1 MAVFKRLPNGY
12 GSITI
17 LKGNRRKPFWARG
30 PAYETED
37 GITQDT
43 IGYFE
48 QYDDALDALSAHRS
62 RPLMPVNADRIKLS
76 ELFTEWKAVAYTGIS
91 RQTKDNYNA
100 AYKHLAPIQN
110 HVFKEIR
117 TAQWQFCLDKTVKA
131 GLSQSSLNKVRVLMI
146 RLCDYAVANDII
158 DKNYAKFTKLPKF
171 EKTEKE
177 TFSDLELKTI
187 EEGIKNGTGIS
198 DIILFMCYTG
208 WRIQE
213 VCNLT
218 VFDYDRTQKTLTG
231 GVKTDAGKNRTVF
244 IPDKVL
250 PVVEKYAA
258 LNGPALFCY
267 ETGQKKKKLV
277 GYSTKKLREEFYN
290 TLDSLGI
297 QSSEAEPKRLTP
309 HSTRHTY
316 NSMLNRAGVDTATRM
331 KLMGQVSEQT
341 NQRVYTHTDLD
352 QMKAA
357 VNALN

>member
-1 MAVFKRLPNGY
+1 MALKRLPNKY
-12 GSITI
+12 GSIVE
-17 LKGNRRKPFWARG
+17 LKGNRRRPFWARG

-37 GITQDT
+37 GMKRDT
-43 IGYFE
+43 VGFFVKYR
-48 QYDDALDALSAHRS
+48 DAMDALKAYQNNPAK
-62 RPLMPVNADRIKLS
+62 PVESERITLS
-76 ELFTEWKAVAYTGIS
+76 ELFTEWKAVAYTSIS
-91 RQTKDNYNA
+91 KQTKDNYNA
-100 AYKHLAPIQN
+100 AYKHLALIQSY
-110 HVFKEIR
+110 VFKEIR
-117 TAQWQFCLDKTVKA
+117 TAQWQMCLDRAVRD
-131 GLSQSSLNKVRVLMI
+131 GLSQSSLNKIRVLMI
-146 RLCDYAVANDII
+146 RLCDYAVANDIT
-158 DKNYAKFTKLPKF
+158 DKNYAKFTKLPRF
-171 EKTEKE
+171 EKAEKE

-218 VFDYDRTQKTLTG
+218 VFDYDRKEKTLTG

-250 PVVEKYAA
+250 GTVEKYAA

-297 QSSEAEPKRLTP
+297 QDKDAEPKRLTP

-357 VNALN
+357 VTALN

>member
-1 MAVFKRLPNGY
+1 MALKRLPNKY
-12 GSITI
+12 GSIVK
-17 LKGNRRKPFWARG
+17 LKGNRQNPYWARG

-37 GITQDT
+37 GMKRDT
-43 IGYFE
+43 VGYFE
-48 QYDDALDALSAHRS
+48 KYKDAMDALKAYQNN
-62 RPLMPVNADRIKLS
+62 PNKPVESERITLS
-76 ELFTEWKAVAYTGIS
+76 ELFAEWKAVAYTGIS
-91 RQTKDNYNA
+91 KQTKDNYNA
-100 AYKHLAPIQN
+100 AYKHLAPIRSN
-110 HVFKEIR
+110 KFKEIR
-117 TAQWQFCLDKTVKA
+117 TAQWQLCLDIAVRD
-131 GLSQSSLNKVRVLMI
+131 GLSQSSLNKIRVLMI

-171 EKTEKE
+171 ERSEKE
-177 TFSDLELKTI
+177 TFSDIELKAI
-187 EEGIKNGTGIS
+187 EKGVEDNVGIS

-218 VFDYDRTQKTLTG
+218 VFDYDRAEKTLTG
-231 GVKTDAGKNRTVF
+231 GVKTEAGKNRTVF
-244 IPDKVL
+244 IPNKVIKI
-250 PVVEKYAA
+250 VERYAA

-267 ETGQKKKKLV
+267 ERNGKLCA
-277 GYSTKKLREEFYN
+277 YNTKRLRAAFYE

-341 NQRVYTHTDLD
+341 NQRIYTHTDLT
-352 QMKAA
+352 QMKKA